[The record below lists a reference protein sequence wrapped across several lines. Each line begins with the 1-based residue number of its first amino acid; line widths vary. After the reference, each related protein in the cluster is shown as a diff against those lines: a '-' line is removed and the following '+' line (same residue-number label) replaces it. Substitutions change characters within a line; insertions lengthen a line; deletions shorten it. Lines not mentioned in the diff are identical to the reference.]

1 VSLVLETV
9 VDSLQDLLGQLV
21 KAMPALMSAVMV
33 LLLTRYTVEVVI
45 KIADEAGKKTLRSTS
60 LQLLRAVRSNER
72 TSTRN

>member
-33 LLLTRYTVEVVI
+33 LLLTRYTVESVSLIQFVLFTI
-45 KIADEAGKKTLRSTS
+45 ATKKKIDILPPLNARYLAL
-60 LQLLRAVRSNER
+60 
-72 TSTRN
+72 